1 MSATAPQSGRAEL
14 AKTRQASRHLFLF
27 VALFSMAVNVYAHRA
42 FVYAAGL

>member
-27 VALFSMAVNVYAHRA
+27 VALFSMAVNLLMLTGPLYM
-42 FVYAAGL
+42 L